1 MILPSDQL
9 NNKEDVVVEVQ
20 DVKLDVESEV
30 GQGVKMLEGGDDE
43 SDFSDDCQM
52 DFDVIKDLW
61 VRKQKKPPWVE
72 VHSISQISILTF
84 SISVFVRS

>member
-1 MILPSDQL
+1 M
-9 NNKEDVVVEVQ
+9 VVEVQ

-30 GQGVKMLEGGDDE
+30 DQGVKMLEVGDDE

-61 VRKQKKPPWVE
+61 VRKQKKPPKRAE
-72 VHSISQISILTF
+72 VASFRSKNILTF
-84 SISVFVRS
+84 AISVFVRS